1 MPLVE
6 FELATAADDADL
18 RRLLRVNPLPGEI
31 GLSYE
36 REPSYWAASTIDG
49 PLHQTLVARSRDGR
63 VVGMGSRTLR
73 ELYVNGKATAVGY
86 MSQMRVDPNFAWG
99 AALPKVLAQGW
110 RFYRQL
116 HQDGC
121 TPYYLVSL
129 VMGDSVAGRMMNA
142 GLPDWPTLTSVGR
155 LQTYALHT
163 RRTRPLPRLAHD
175 LCLRR
180 ATPEDAHA
188 LADCLTRNHC
198 RHQFAPVW
206 TPEKLAVLIQMA
218 DLDWHDFW
226 LVERGMQVVGTLARW
241 NQRRLKQSVVRG
253 YAGVL
258 RWARPWV
265 NVAARLGLAPRLPS
279 IGEQVR
285 HAFASHFAV
294 DNDDPDVAA
303 ALLAAVYNDAV
314 AAGDDYLMLGLD
326 SNHSL
331 NAIVRPYRH
340 VVYGTQLCLAAWG
353 ADVELARQVE
363 GGQMG
368 VEIALL

>member
-6 FELATAADDADL
+6 FELATTADDADL

-31 GLSYE
+31 CLSYE
-36 REPSYWAASTIDG
+36 REPSYWAASVLDG
-49 PLHQTLVARSRDGR
+49 PLHQTLVARSQDGC
-63 VVGMGSRTLR
+63 VVGMGSRSVR
-73 ELYVNGKATAVGY
+73 ELYVNGKPSAVGY

-116 HQDGC
+116 HQDRR
-121 TPYYLVSL
+121 TPYYLASL
-129 VMGDSVAGRMMNA
+129 VTGDSVAWRMMNA
-142 GLPDWPTLTSVGR
+142 GLPDWPTLNPVGNLR
-155 LQTYALHT
+155 TYALHM
-163 RRTRPLPRLAHD
+163 RRARPLPRLAHG

-180 ATPEDAHA
+180 ATPEDAHTIA
-188 LADCLTRNHC
+188 NCLARNHS

-206 TPEKLAVLIQMA
+206 SPESLVALTQLT
-218 DLDWHDFW
+218 DLDWRDFW
-226 LVERGMQVVGTLARW
+226 LVERDAQVVGTLARW

-258 RWARPWV
+258 RWAWPWV
-265 NVAARLGLAPRLPS
+265 NLTARVGVAPRLPS

-285 HAFASHFAV
+285 HAFASHLAV
-294 DNDDPDVAA
+294 DNDDADVAT

-314 AAGDDYLMLGLD
+314 AAGDNYLMLGLD

-331 NAIVRPYRH
+331 GGIVRPYRH
-340 VVYGTQLCLAAWG
+340 VVYATQLCLATWG
-353 ADVELARQVE
+353 ADVEMARQVE
-363 GGQMG
+363 DRQVG